1 MSDSNIKT
9 YLNLAFFSSDQV
21 DVFSFFLESCHELI
35 SKGSL
40 LREINF
46 NGEND
51 IAFLLL
57 YTEIQSV

>member
-21 DVFSFFLESCHELI
+21 DVFSFLLESCHELI

-40 LREINF
+40 LWEINF
-46 NGEND
+46 NGENN

-57 YTEIQSV
+57 YTET